1 MFIGYWPVLMGWNL
15 FKLSRN
21 PLMAL
26 AKLSELPNQL
36 IANVVQEFSEPWNHS
51 VYCDDKLKLFFK
63 FC

>member
-1 MFIGYWPVLMGWNL
+1 MGRNH

-26 AKLSELPNQL
+26 AKLSDMPNQL
-36 IANVVQEFSEPWNHS
+36 IPNVVQEFSEPWNHS
-51 VYCDDKLKLFFK
+51 VYYDDKLELFFK

>member
-1 MFIGYWPVLMGWNL
+1 MFIGYWPVLVGWNH

-26 AKLSELPNQL
+26 AKLSEMPNHL
-36 IANVVQEFSEPWNHS
+36 IPNVVQEFSEPWNHS
-51 VYCDDKLKLFFK
+51 VYYDDKLKLFFK